1 MNASFARSRDASV
14 QMCRDLFVISSG
26 VISSVAQS
34 HSDAQHSDARLQ
46 RLREWVSS
54 LFATQDL
61 RIAPASADASFR
73 RYFRIERGSESF
85 IAMDAPPDKEDM
97 HPYIRVAAMLVDV
110 GVNAPQVLHTNIA
123 EGYLL
128 NTDLGS
134 TTYLAALG
142 NGVDVEPLYQ
152 DAMAALLKIQSR
164 GRAHA
169 SSLPDYDEALLRR
182 EMALFPDWFCG
193 THLQLRFTDSETAQ
207 LAKVYDLLVANALA
221 QPRVLVHRDYHS
233 RNLMLTQAARHGANP
248 GVLDFQDAVNGP
260 LTYDLVSLLRD
271 CYVAWPRERV
281 YAWVAEYRGRAR
293 AAGLPAGDSDEEF
306 RRWFDL
312 MGVQRHLKAI
322 GIFAR
327 LWHRDGKPGYLNDIP
342 RTLEYVRA
350 VCDGY
355 TELEALGE
363 IIETRVL
370 PAMKLREMKGI

>member
-1 MNASFARSRDASV
+1 MNAHLRVSTGNRAIV
-14 QMCRDLFVISSG
+14 RDLFVLSFG
-26 VISSVAQS
+26 VVSSVAQS
-34 HSDAQHSDARLQ
+34 HSDAPCNDVRLQ
-46 RLREWVSS
+46 RLRQWLSS
-54 LFATQDL
+54 LFGTEDL

-73 RYFRIERGSESF
+73 RYFRVERGSESF

-97 HPYIRVAAMLVDV
+97 QPYIRVAAMLVDV
-110 GVNAPQVLHTNIA
+110 GVNAPRVLHANIT

-142 NGVDVEPLYQ
+142 QGIDVEPLYR
-152 DAMAALLKIQSR
+152 DAMAALLKIQSC

-169 SSLPDYDEALLRR
+169 STLPDYDEALLRR
-182 EMALFPDWFCG
+182 EIALFPDWFCG
-193 THLQLRFTDSETAQ
+193 THLNLCFADSESAQ
-207 LAKVYDLLVANALA
+207 LARVYDLLVANALA
-221 QPRVLVHRDYHS
+221 QPKVLVHRDYHS
-233 RNLMLTQAARHGANP
+233 RNLMLTQAAGHGANP

-281 YAWVAEYRGRAR
+281 YGWVKEYRRRAG
-293 AAGLPAGDSDEEF
+293 AAGLPVGADDEEF
-306 RRWFDL
+306 RRQFDL

-327 LWHRDGKPGYLNDIP
+327 LWHRDGKPGYLKDIP

-350 VCDGY
+350 VCASY
-355 TELEALGE
+355 AELDALGQ
-363 IIETRVL
+363 IIEARIL
-370 PAMKLREMKGI
+370 PAMKLHDTQDS